1 MKNTIIFLA
10 LISGLGLAACDK
22 TPNTVIVP
30 VPVAGPA
37 GATGAAGQSGDI
49 GVQGRPGKAGD
60 EGVQGVQGEPG
71 KTGGDTTIILSPPTA
86 NMPPEIVPEPSSVT
100 PAK

>member
-22 TPNTVIVP
+22 TPNTVVVP

-37 GATGAAGQSGDI
+37 GATGAAGQSGDA

-60 EGVQGVQGEPG
+60 EGIQGESG
-71 KTGGDTTIILSPPTA
+71 KTGGDTTIILPPPAA

>member
-22 TPNTVIVP
+22 TPNTVVVPVP

-37 GATGAAGQSGDI
+37 GATGAAG
-49 GVQGRPGKAGD
+49 
-60 EGVQGVQGEPG
+60 
-71 KTGGDTTIILSPPTA
+71 
-86 NMPPEIVPEPSSVT
+86 
-100 PAK
+100 

>member
-37 GATGAAGQSGDI
+37 GAAGQSGDA
-49 GVQGRPGKAGD
+49 GVQGRPGKPGD
-60 EGVQGVQGEPG
+60 EGIQGEPG
-71 KTGGDTTIILSPPTA
+71 KTSGDTTIILSPPAA

>member
-22 TPNTVIVP
+22 TPNTVVVPVP

-60 EGVQGVQGEPG
+60 EGVQGEPG

>member
-1 MKNTIIFLA
+1 MKDTIIFLA

-30 VPVAGPA
+30 MPVAGPV

-49 GVQGRPGKAGD
+49 GVQGKPGKAGD
-60 EGVQGVQGEPG
+60 EGVQGEPG
-71 KTGGDTTIILSPPTA
+71 KTGGDTTIILSPPAA